1 MYFEQFPKTFYSLDD
16 NKSVQ
21 LVTNIFLRVILSDE
35 IKNNLTLYELYDIKE
50 GETPEIIADQF
61 YGDPKLHWVICH
73 LNEIIDPRFD
83 WPLSTKNLKSYCETK
98 YDNIFGIHHYINSE
112 GYIVNSTV
120 PGATSVSN
128 FQYEEQLN
136 EKKRRI
142 RLLKPEFIRNV
153 VNDFK
158 NIVSSV

>member
-16 NKSVQ
+16 GNSVQ
-21 LVTNIFLRVILSDE
+21 LVTNIFLRIILSDE

-50 GETPEIIADQF
+50 GETPEILADRL
-61 YGDPKLHWVICH
+61 YGDPMLHWVILH

-83 WPLSTKNLKSYCETK
+83 WPLSTKNLISYCETK
-98 YDNIFGIHHYINSE
+98 YANIYGIHHYINSD
-112 GYIVNSTV
+112 GYIVNSTY

-128 FQYEEQLN
+128 FQYEESLN
-136 EKKRRI
+136 EEKRRI
-142 RLLKPEFIRNV
+142 RILKPEYLRNV

-158 NIVSSV
+158 NIASNA